1 MAPSGDELFT
11 TSWTLHRLGPLYHG
25 KECETL
31 LDNPQSL
38 ELYATR
44 LRDLLRGDVF
54 RGVQVGIEG
63 LGAVDDAVSKA
74 GHLKSCKWDALPTW
88 SHWNEEESLLEDP
101 DQAGFV
107 ISPDVSA
114 GILVTLEYEN
124 ITYKAA
130 MLTGPDGYHDSRKD
144 VTFLPLLLT
153 RLPNS
158 LRQSFIS
165 FLSTSFDTR
174 CSILRLTSSFLCV
187 TFENYLSTLNRAT
200 TGRTS
205 SSSPAF
211 VEKVIKEAQL
221 TLSFPPPIS
230 PALKSLDV
238 LVPRESLSAF
248 FTHGTKILANKTIN
262 RPNQARDRGKKRS
275 HPDTAPSTD
284 DDDGPTAPFL
294 AALGAYFD
302 ANLAMQLDI
311 SDFGKDPTDKQKRQ
325 VRLSKV
331 SCGAFV
337 LGSEGRMK
345 LLANPGRVIP
355 FDDADVT
362 EENDDHD
369 GREAR
374 LVWRANE
381 ILLRTLV
388 ARAVGGQT
396 QRSNGDLLGG
406 EGT

>member
-1 MAPSGDELFT
+1 MATSGDELFT

-31 LDNPQSL
+31 LENPQSL

-54 RGVQVGIEG
+54 RGVQVGVEG
-63 LGAVDDAVSKA
+63 LGAVDDAVSRA
-74 GHLKSCKWDALPTW
+74 GHLKSCRWDALPTW
-88 SHWNEEESLLEDP
+88 SHWNEEESLLQDP
-101 DQAGFV
+101 DQAAFI
-107 ISPDVSA
+107 ISPEVSA

-124 ITYKAA
+124 ITYRAA
-130 MLTGPDGYHDSRKD
+130 MLAGPDGYHDSRKD

-174 CSILRLTSSFLCV
+174 CSILRLPSSFLCG
-187 TFENYLSTLNRAT
+187 TFENYLSTLNPAAS
-200 TGRTS
+200 GRTS

-211 VEKVIKEAQL
+211 VEKVVKETQL
-221 TLSFPPPIS
+221 TLSFPPPVS

-238 LVPRESLSAF
+238 LIPRESLSAF
-248 FTHGTKILANKTIN
+248 FTHGTKILANKTRN
-262 RPNQARDRGKKRS
+262 QPNQTQNRGKKRS
-275 HPDTAPSTD
+275 HPDTAQSTD
-284 DDDGPTAPFL
+284 EDDGPTAPFL

-311 SDFGKDPTDKQKRQ
+311 NDFGKDPTDAQKRHI
-325 VRLSKV
+325 RLSKV

-362 EENDDHD
+362 NENDDPD
-369 GREAR
+369 GQEAR

-381 ILLRTLV
+381 ILLRMLV

-396 QRSNGDLLGG
+396 QRSDG